1 MNNKILIVDHMHESI
16 IEMLGDSGFRPDY
29 RPEIKRTEILN
40 IIDQYAGIIVRSKT
54 RIDKE
59 LISRATNLQFVARAG
74 AGIDNVDYQVIS
86 NRNIKLVNAPEG
98 NRDALGE
105 HTVGMLLTLL
115 HKIHLANQEVKQGVW
130 DREGN
135 RGWELKGK
143 TVGIYGF
150 GYMGSAFAKK
160 LRGFDC
166 TVLVYDKYKTGLS
179 NEFIQ
184 QVDLQTFQK
193 ETEILSL
200 HIPLTSETKFL
211 FDEFYL
217 SQFPKLRIL
226 LNTARGEI
234 LSLKALDKLLSTSK
248 LIGVGLD
255 VLENEKINQL
265 NMEEQAI
272 FDKLAKR
279 ENVIMT
285 PHVAG
290 WTFESYKRINEIL
303 VSKLQKEGLAHV
315 R

>member
-74 AGIDNVDYQVIS
+74 AGIDNVDYQEIS

-217 SQFPKLRIL
+217 NQFPKLRIL

>member
-29 RPEIKRTEILN
+29 QPEIKRAEILN

-105 HTVGMLLTLL
+105 HAVGMLLTLL

-166 TVLVYDKYKTGLS
+166 TVFVYDKYKTGLS

>member
-1 MNNKILIVDHMHESI
+1 MNNKILIVDQMHESI

-29 RPEIKRTEILN
+29 RPEIKRPEILN
-40 IIDQYAGIIVRSKT
+40 IIDQYAGIIVRNKT

-59 LISRATNLQFVARAG
+59 LISKASNLQFVARAG
-74 AGIDNVDYQVIS
+74 AGIDNVDYQEIS
-86 NRNIKLVNAPEG
+86 SRNIKLVNAPEG

-115 HKIHLANQEVKQGVW
+115 HKIHTANLEVKRGVW
-130 DREGN
+130 NRESN

-150 GYMGSAFAKK
+150 GYMGSAFARK

-200 HIPLTSETKFL
+200 HVPLTSETRFL
-211 FDEFYL
+211 FDEYYL
-217 SQFPKLRIL
+217 NQFPKLRIL

-234 LSLKALDKLLSTSK
+234 LSLKALEKLLGSSK

-255 VLENEKINQL
+255 VLENEKIDQL
-265 NMEEQAI
+265 NLEEQGV
-272 FDKLAKR
+272 FDRLAKK

-290 WTFESYKRINEIL
+290 WTFESYKRINEII
-303 VSKLQKEGLAHV
+303 VSKLQEEGLAHV

>member
-29 RPEIKRTEILN
+29 RPEITRAEILN
-40 IIDQYAGIIVRSKT
+40 IIDQYAGIVVRSKT

-59 LISRATNLQFVARAG
+59 LVSKATNLQFVARAG
-74 AGIDNVDYQVIS
+74 AGIDNVDYQEIS
-86 NRNIKLVNAPEG
+86 SRNIKLVNAPEG

-115 HKIHLANQEVKQGVW
+115 HKINIANREVKQGIW
-130 DREGN
+130 NREGN

-193 ETEILSL
+193 QTEILSL
-200 HIPLTSETKFL
+200 HVPLTSETKYL
-211 FDEFYL
+211 FDEYYL

-234 LSLKALDKLLSTSK
+234 LSLKALEKLLGSSK

-255 VLENEKINQL
+255 VLENEKIDQL
-265 NMEEQAI
+265 NLEEQQI
-272 FDKLAKR
+272 FDRLAKK

-290 WTFESYKRINEIL
+290 WTFESYKRINEII

>member
-1 MNNKILIVDHMHESI
+1 MNNKILIVDHMHDSI

-29 RPEIKRTEILN
+29 RPEIKRAEILN

-59 LISRATNLQFVARAG
+59 LISKATNLQFVARAG
-74 AGIDNVDYQVIS
+74 AGIDNVDYQEIS

-143 TVGIYGF
+143 TVGIYGC

>member
-1 MNNKILIVDHMHESI
+1 MHESI
-16 IEMLGDSGFRPDY
+16 KEMLADTGFRPDY
-29 RPEIKRTEILN
+29 QPEIKRAEILK

-59 LISRATNLQFVARAG
+59 LLSKATNLQFVARAG
-74 AGIDNVDYQVIS
+74 AGIDNVDYQEIS

-115 HKIHLANQEVKQGVW
+115 HKIHLANLEVKQGVW
-130 DREGN
+130 NREGN

-150 GYMGSAFAKK
+150 GYMGSAFARK
-160 LRGFDC
+160 LKGFDC

-184 QVDLQTFQK
+184 QVDLTTFQK

-200 HIPLTSETKFL
+200 HIPLTSETSYL
-211 FDEFYL
+211 FDEYYL
-217 SQFPKLRIL
+217 NQFPKLRIL

-234 LSLKALDKLLSTSK
+234 LSLKALDKLLESSK

-255 VLENEKINQL
+255 VLENEKIDQL
-265 NMEEQAI
+265 NIEEQTV
-272 FDKLAKR
+272 FDKLTKR
-279 ENVIMT
+279 ENVIIT

-290 WTFESYKRINEIL
+290 WTFESYKRINEII
-303 VSKLQKEGLAHV
+303 VFKLQEEGLAHV

>member
-29 RPEIKRTEILN
+29 RPEITRTEILN
-40 IIDQYAGIIVRSKT
+40 IIDQYAGIVVRSKT

-59 LISRATNLQFVARAG
+59 LVSKATNLQFVARAG
-74 AGIDNVDYQVIS
+74 AGIDNVDYQEIS
-86 NRNIKLVNAPEG
+86 SRNIKLVNAPEG

-115 HKIHLANQEVKQGVW
+115 HKINIANREVKQGIW
-130 DREGN
+130 NREGN

-193 ETEILSL
+193 QTEILSL
-200 HIPLTSETKFL
+200 HVPLTSETKYL
-211 FDEFYL
+211 FDEYYL

-234 LSLKALDKLLSTSK
+234 LSLKALEKLLGSSK

-255 VLENEKINQL
+255 VLENEKIDQL
-265 NMEEQAI
+265 NLEEQQI
-272 FDKLAKR
+272 FDRLAKK

-290 WTFESYKRINEIL
+290 WTFESYKRINEII

>member
-1 MNNKILIVDHMHESI
+1 MHESI

-29 RPEIKRTEILN
+29 QPEIKRAEILN

-226 LNTARGEI
+226 VNTARGEI